1 MNISFRNIGLILKRE
16 YLTRVKKWSFI
27 ITTILAPLGMSAILL
42 ISIWS
47 SSRSMSEQ
55 KIAVVDDT
63 HAMQGKLK
71 DTETIYFKYSNE
83 PLDSLKKNYKKL
95 DFTGILH
102 IPSNYK
108 QQSRAIE
115 YFSEEQLGLKLKY
128 HIQNEIDDVIEKEN
142 MKESGISEE
151 QLEKLKSNISIND
164 QILKE
169 GGVKKGNSLI
179 ATGVGYFIGM
189 LLYFVLIFY
198 GVMVMRG
205 VAEEKTNRIVEVII
219 STVKPIELMFGKIFG
234 LVLLGLTQFALWIVL
249 GGIAYIV
256 IMIFFGADLQA
267 AQMASMSPDMTS
279 NLNSNMSEIQEVI
292 EGLSSLPWLKIVIS
306 FFFFFFGGY
315 MLYASMFAAVGAMTN
330 EETESQSMTFPI
342 MLPIIISMTMLSG
355 VIAEPNS
362 SLAIWMSMIP
372 FTSPIIMMARVI
384 FDVPIWQ
391 ILLSFTFLMLGV
403 IFCAWLAS
411 KIYRIAILMYGKKI
425 TVKEMLKWMKY

>member
-42 ISIWS
+42 VSIWS
-47 SSRSMSEQ
+47 SSRSISEQ

-63 HAMQGKLK
+63 HTMQGKLK
-71 DTETIYFKYSNE
+71 DTEIIYFKYTNE

-102 IPSNYK
+102 IPTNYK
-108 QQSRAIE
+108 QQSKSIE
-115 YFSEEQLGLKLKY
+115 YFAEEQLSLKLKF

-142 MKESGISEE
+142 MKENGISEE

-219 STVKPIELMFGKIFG
+219 STVRPIELMFGKIFG

-249 GGIAYIV
+249 GGIAYLG

-330 EETESQSMTFPI
+330 EETEAQSMTFPI
-342 MLPIIISMTMLSG
+342 MLPIIISMTMLSS

-362 SLAIWMSMIP
+362 SLAVWMSMIP